1 MRPMPNTTRP
11 LIAASLFLAVVA
23 AVPAAEADPIVVDA
37 DSLVPT
43 ILHCD
48 PVLGCHSIPP
58 TLLQVGGSC
67 SVSGD
72 GDGIRAGCHG
82 E

>member
-11 LIAASLFLAVVA
+11 LIAASLFLAVAA

-43 ILHCD
+43 IMHCD
-48 PVLGCHSIPP
+48 PILGCSVIHP
-58 TLLQVGGSC
+58 TLPEVGGSC

-72 GDGIRAGCHG
+72 GDGIRAECHG
-82 E
+82 N